1 MKQGLRPVAVAALYI
16 VVGAAWMF
24 ASQRLQRTLDVT
36 DPALVARLHGAG
48 EFVFVVLTGLL
59 GWVLLRRERRAR
71 EASLRIGSELGGMVQ
86 HAGVGIGR
94 MSVDFRMLAASPRLC
109 EIFGRSEADLVGRSM
124 AELMESFDAAAAQ
137 ERRGILLRGEAHHY
151 EIEHR
156 IRHTDGQLR
165 WLKVKVGIV
174 RDEDDV
180 PAYFVPVVEDVTAMR
195 SAQTHLRL
203 ADAIIEET
211 VEGVMVTDADQRIV
225 SVNPAFSRV
234 SGYAAAEVLGE
245 LPRLLQSGRHAPD
258 FYAAMWADL
267 DAHGRWQGE
276 VWNRR
281 KSGEIFPEML
291 AITAVRDGAGHV
303 NHYVGVF
310 TDITLQKASE
320 AKLDYLAHHD
330 ALTGLPNRLMFQL
343 RLEEVV
349 LEAEREGE
357 MLAVL
362 LFDLDRFKDVND
374 SYGHLAGDE
383 LLQQVAARLGACRR
397 PTDVLARLGGDEF
410 ALLMRDLPTGEDA
423 ASGAARCMEALAQPW
438 HSRAGVELATGMSA
452 GICLFPQHGTTP
464 EALLQGAD
472 AALYRAKGDGRGV
485 YRYFADEMTA
495 SARARLE
502 LEAKLRRAVAQG
514 TLQLHYQPQ
523 VDIGSGRIVGA
534 EALLRWQDPEAG
546 RIPPDRFIPVAESTG
561 LIGAIGTWVLAETC
575 RQGRAWRDEGLPPLT
590 LAANV
595 SPRQFHLND
604 VVGQATQVL
613 EATGFPA
620 DCLELEITEGVLVER
635 EDEALD
641 TLEQLRALGVRIAI
655 DDFGTGYSSLAKLK
669 RFPIDVIKID
679 RSFIGDIPG
688 SADDMAISAA
698 IIAMARSLGMRVIAE
713 GVETK
718 AQLDFLRERHC
729 DMYQGFLLSHALPP
743 DEFAALLRRQPAL
756 LEPAGAPA
764 RPLIRS

>member
-1 MKQGLRPVAVAALYI
+1 MKQGLRPFAIAAFYVAI
-16 VVGAAWMF
+16 GAAWML
-24 ASQRLQRTLDVT
+24 ASHWLQRTLEAT
-36 DPALVARLHGAG
+36 DPALAAWLHGGG
-48 EFVFVVLTGLL
+48 EIVFVFLTGLL
-59 GWVLLRRERRAR
+59 GWLLLRREWRAR
-71 EASLRIGSELGGMVQ
+71 KTSLRIGNELGGMVQ

-94 MSVDFRMLAASPRLC
+94 VSIDFRLLAANPRLC
-109 EIFGRSEADLVGRSM
+109 EIFGRTEADLVGRNM
-124 AELMESFDAAAAQ
+124 AELMESFDAAVAQ
-137 ERRGILLRGEAHHY
+137 ERRGVLLRGEALHY
-151 EIEHR
+151 EVEHR
-156 IRHTDGQLR
+156 IRHADGLPR
-165 WLKVKVGIV
+165 WLKVKVSIV

-180 PAYFVPVVEDVTAMR
+180 PVYFVPVVEDVTAMR

-234 SGYAAAEVLGE
+234 SGYSAADVLGQ
-245 LPRLLQSGRHAPD
+245 LPRLLQSGRHTPA
-258 FYAAMWADL
+258 FYAQMWADL
-267 DAHGRWQGE
+267 DTHGRWQGE

-291 AITAVRDGAGHV
+291 AITAVRDGAGQV

-343 RLEEVV
+343 RLEEAV

-357 MLAVL
+357 MLAVV

-410 ALLMRDLPTGEDA
+410 ALLMRNLPTGEDA
-423 ASGAARCMEALAQPW
+423 ASGAASCMEALAQPW

-534 EALLRWQDPEAG
+534 EALLRWLDPEAG
-546 RIPPDRFIPVAESTG
+546 WIPPDRFIPVAESTG

-613 EATGFPA
+613 QATGFPA

-635 EDEALD
+635 EEEALD

-713 GVETK
+713 GVETP

-729 DMYQGFLLSHALPP
+729 DMYQGFLLSRALPP
-743 DEFAALLRRQPAL
+743 DEFAALLRRQPVLA
-756 LEPAGAPA
+756 PDGAPSQPLA
-764 RPLIRS
+764 RS